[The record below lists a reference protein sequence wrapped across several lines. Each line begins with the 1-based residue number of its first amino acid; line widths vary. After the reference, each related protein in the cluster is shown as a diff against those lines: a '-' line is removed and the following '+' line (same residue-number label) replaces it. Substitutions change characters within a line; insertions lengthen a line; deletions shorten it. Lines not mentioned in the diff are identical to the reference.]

1 MRWATSARSALRSWS
16 PPRAWPLSRVYL
28 VRAGA
33 PTVEQFAE
41 VCAIDLAVMIDVART
56 SRRPSGARPPS
67 TEQNAEVCAID
78 CAIASQTRWALRA
91 CRFECDGVGVAPRDA
106 GARSEIR
113 GRVAL
118 AVVVVSPAP
127 DDAISACALLA
138 RNNARREKRSN
149 KPRPHEEWTR
159 PPGVFSCPHCSKGT
173 TVLAGFQQ
181 QSRARRAI
189 DPQKAQKPKAQTFGF
204 KLESG

>member
-1 MRWATSARSALRSWS
+1 MKHNPAKRALGQLGWLCVTCSE
-16 PPRAWPLSRVYL
+16 
-28 VRAGA
+28 RAGA

-118 AVVVVSPAP
+118 APDVGSPTP
-127 DDAISACALLA
+127 D
-138 RNNARREKRSN
+138 
-149 KPRPHEEWTR
+149 T
-159 PPGVFSCPHCSKGT
+159 
-173 TVLAGFQQ
+173 
-181 QSRARRAI
+181 AI
-189 DPQKAQKPKAQTFGF
+189 D
-204 KLESG
+204 LECNGVGGAPRDA